1 MANFTTETRVRDSF
15 QLHNTTRVPSA
26 LITQCIDDA
35 HIEILRVLD
44 ESVDTVT
51 PEAGLITAETI
62 LAGAH
67 VLRSLSWSHAAEQQ
81 HLALGTTRIEE
92 GNRFREL
99 LDAADIA
106 ESQAWY
112 MLEPYVAAA
121 QDMPVAASTDTVPI
135 IEEG

>member
-1 MANFTTETRVRDSF
+1 MANFTTETRVRDAF
-15 QLHNTTRVPSA
+15 QLQSTTRVPA
-26 LITQCIDDA
+26 DLVTQSIDDA

-67 VLRSLSWSHAAEQQ
+67 VLRSLSWGHAAEQQ
-81 HLALGTTRIEE
+81 HLALGNTRIEE

-99 LDAADIA
+99 HEAADIA

-121 QDMPVAASTDTVPI
+121 EDHPVADATDTIPI
-135 IEEG
+135 LEEG